1 MLRHGAVGGHPAS
14 STAAGHARQPVPVE
28 ESRQFVRAAKELG
41 LPVQYV
47 EVEGQGHAIA
57 GLELQVKVYR
67 ARFDFLKADAKAAPP
82 AEEAQ
87 PPARTAESGS

>member
-1 MLRHGAVGGHPAS
+1 
-14 STAAGHARQPVPVE
+14 VE